1 MTATAM
7 ESITISALR
16 MLAPKNERLILHL
29 SRESRQL
36 YPDQ

>member
-1 MTATAM
+1 MTATVM

-29 SRESRQL
+29 SREPRQL